1 MATTKPRE
9 QAKQEEPEFKP
20 DWGFQPA
27 VAWRDTDLD
36 EKTLK
41 EWFHYMLLGRQIDS
55 RFQVLNRQGR
65 APFIISVAGHEAAQ
79 IGVSWPLKPKYD
91 WVSPY
96 YRDVVLC
103 MRMGVTPLDLMLAVL
118 AKPADPASGGKQTPG
133 HFSDTRL
140 NIISGGSPVATQMLH
155 GAGVAYALK
164 MDGSDRV
171 VMTNYGEGAGSEGD
185 AHEAFNFAAIYKLPE
200 IFVCEN
206 NGFAISTPMRKEYA
220 IEHVAQRAAG
230 YGFPGVTVDGRDPVT
245 CYHVAKE
252 AVARARAGQG
262 PTLIECL
269 VDRLGAHSSEDDQ
282 RRYRTQEEIDQ
293 LAQNDCLERIKKRL
307 LEEGILTAKEIAEY
321 EERVK
326 DEVTRATKEGMDSP
340 DAPAENAYTNVY
352 AVDVPKAI
360 EPAAGVEFEEMN
372 MVAALRSCLTEEMER
387 DERVMV
393 LGEDVGAKGGV
404 FLVTDGLYKKF
415 GEARVI
421 DTPLAESSIA
431 GVALGLAVAGKRP
444 VAEMQFTDFAHYAFN
459 SIVNEAAK
467 YRYRTDGDWSVPMV
481 VRAPM
486 GGHAHG
492 ALYHSQSIEARFAT
506 PGLKI
511 VIPSGPYEAKG
522 LLLAAIRDPDP
533 VLFFEH
539 KRLYRMFKEK
549 VPVGEYLIP
558 LQVAR
563 TARDG
568 TDVSVFCYGLMVHYA
583 LEAAKVLQEDGASV
597 EIVDL
602 RTVYPLDKDA
612 IIASARKTGKCLVL
626 YEDNFSVSVGSEVA
640 ALIADEAW
648 RWLDA
653 PVKRLGG
660 LDVPAMP
667 YAPAMEEAFMPNPE
681 KIAAAIFSGLD
692 RKSTRLNSSHSQISY
707 AVFCLKKKNSIQNHR
722 HAKKRSQIRVCDG
735 EGDDW

>member
-1 MATTKPRE
+1 MAQTVKTKGS
-9 QAKQEEPEFKP
+9 EFAP
-20 DWGFQPA
+20 DWRFQQA
-27 VAWRDTDLD
+27 VDWRDTDLD
-36 EKTLK
+36 EAALK
-41 EWFHYMLLGRQIDS
+41 QWFNYMLLGRQIDY

-65 APFIISVAGHEAAQ
+65 APFIISCAGHEAAQ
-79 IGVSWPLKPKYD
+79 IGVSWPLKPKHD
-91 WVSPY
+91 WLAPY

-103 MRMGVTPLDLMLAVL
+103 MRMGMTPLDLMLAVL

-133 HFSDTRL
+133 HFSDSRL
-140 NIISGGSPVATQMLH
+140 NITSGGSPVAAQMVR

-164 MDGSDRV
+164 MDGTDKV
-171 VMTNYGEGAGSEGD
+171 LMTCYGEGAGSEGD
-185 AHEAFNFAAIYKLPE
+185 AHEAFNFASIYKLPE

-252 AVARARAGQG
+252 AIARARAGHG

-282 RRYRTQEEIDQ
+282 RRYRMQEEIDQ
-293 LAQNDCLERIKKRL
+293 LAKNDCLERFKKRL
-307 LEEGILTAKEIAEY
+307 LEEGILTAKEVAEY

-326 DEVTRATKEGMDSP
+326 DEVTRATKEGIESP

-352 AVDVPKAI
+352 GVDAPKAI
-360 EPAAGVEFEEMN
+360 EPAADVEVEEMN

-387 DERVMV
+387 DDRVMV

-404 FLVTDGLYKKF
+404 FLVTDGLHKKF

-431 GVALGLAVAGKRP
+431 GVALGLAIAGKKP

-549 VPVGEYLIP
+549 VPLGEYLIP
-558 LQVAR
+558 LQKARVAR
-563 TARDG
+563 EGSDI
-568 TDVSVFCYGLMVHYA
+568 SVFCYGLMVQYA
-583 LEAAKVLQEDGASV
+583 QEAAKALDESGVSV

-602 RTVYPLDKDA
+602 RTVYPLDKEA

-626 YEDNFSVSVGSEVA
+626 YEDNFSVAIGSEVA

-667 YAPAMEEAFMPNPE
+667 YAPAMEEAFMPTPE
-681 KIAAAIFSGLD
+681 KITKALKELAAF
-692 RKSTRLNSSHSQISY
+692 
-707 AVFCLKKKNSIQNHR
+707 
-722 HAKKRSQIRVCDG
+722 
-735 EGDDW
+735 

>member
-1 MATTKPRE
+1 MAQTVKTKGS
-9 QAKQEEPEFKP
+9 EFSP
-20 DWGFQPA
+20 DWRFQEP
-27 VAWRDTDLD
+27 VDWRDTDID
-36 EKTLK
+36 EATLK
-41 EWFHYMLLGRQIDS
+41 QWFNYMLLGRHIDY

-65 APFIISVAGHEAAQ
+65 APFIISCAGHEAAQ

-91 WVSPY
+91 WLAPY

-103 MRMGVTPLDLMLAVL
+103 MRMGMTPLDLMLAVL

-133 HFSDTRL
+133 HFSDSRL
-140 NIISGGSPVATQMLH
+140 NITSGGSPVAAQMVR

-164 MDGSDRV
+164 MDGTDKV
-171 VMTNYGEGAGSEGD
+171 LMTCYGEGAGSEGD
-185 AHEAFNFAAIYKLPE
+185 AHEAFNFASVYKLPE

-220 IEHVAQRAAG
+220 IEHVAQRATA

-293 LAQNDCLERIKKRL
+293 LAQNDCLERLKKRL
-307 LEEGILTAKEIAEY
+307 LEEGILTAKEVAEY

-326 DEVTRATKEGMDSP
+326 DEVTRATKEGIDSP

-352 AVDVPKAI
+352 GSDVPKAI

-549 VPVGEYLIP
+549 VPLGEYLIP
-558 LQVAR
+558 LQKAR
-563 TARDG
+563 IAREGSDI
-568 TDVSVFCYGLMVHYA
+568 SVFCYGLMVHYA
-583 LEAAKVLQEDGASV
+583 QEAAKALEESGVSV

-626 YEDNFSVSVGSEVA
+626 YEDNFSVAIGSEVA

-667 YAPAMEEAFMPNPE
+667 YAPAMEEAFMPTPA
-681 KIAAAIFSGLD
+681 KITAA
-692 RKSTRLNSSHSQISY
+692 
-707 AVFCLKKKNSIQNHR
+707 LKEL
-722 HAKKRSQIRVCDG
+722 AAY
-735 EGDDW
+735 

>member
-1 MATTKPRE
+1 MATTVKTKGPTFSPEWRF
-9 QAKQEEPEFKP
+9 QEPI
-20 DWGFQPA
+20 
-27 VAWRDTDLD
+27 AWRDTDLT

-41 EWFHYMLLGRQIDS
+41 EWFNYILLGRQVDY

-65 APFIISVAGHEAAQ
+65 APFIISCAGHEAAQ

-133 HFSDTRL
+133 HFSDSRL
-140 NIISGGSPVATQMLH
+140 NITSGGSPVATQLVR

-164 MDGSDRV
+164 MDGTDKV
-171 VMTNYGEGAGSEGD
+171 LMTNYGEGAGSEGD
-185 AHEAFNFAAIYKLPE
+185 AHEAFNFAAIHKVPE

-206 NGFAISTPMRKEYA
+206 NGFAISTPFRKEYA
-220 IEHVAQRAAG
+220 IEYAAQRAAG
-230 YGFPGVTVDGRDPVT
+230 YGFPGVTLDGRDPVT
-245 CYHVAKE
+245 CYVVAKE
-252 AVARARAGQG
+252 AVARARAGEG

-282 RRYRTQEEIDQ
+282 RRYRTQEEIEL
-293 LAQNDCLERIKKRL
+293 LAKNDCLEQFKKRL
-307 LEEGILTAKEIAEY
+307 LEEGVLNAKEISEY

-326 DEVTRATKEGMDSP
+326 EEVSKATSEGMESP
-340 DAPAENAYTNVY
+340 DAPAENALTNVY
-352 AVDVPKAI
+352 GLDVPKAI
-360 EPAAGVEFEEMN
+360 EPADGVEMEEMN
-372 MVAALRSCLTEEMER
+372 MVSALRACLTEEMER

-393 LGEDVGAKGGV
+393 LGEDVGQKGGV
-404 FLVTDGLYKKF
+404 FLVTDGLYKRF

-431 GVALGLAVAGKRP
+431 GVALGLALAGKRP
-444 VAEMQFTDFAHYAFN
+444 VAEMQFTDFAHMAFN
-459 SIVNEAAK
+459 QITNEIAK
-467 YRYRTDGDWSVPMV
+467 FRYRSDGDWSVPIV

-511 VIPSGPYEAKG
+511 VIPSSPYEAKG

-539 KRLYRMFKEK
+539 KRLYRMFKEP
-549 VPVGEYLIP
+549 VPKGEYLIP

-563 TARDG
+563 TVREG
-568 TDVSVFCYGLMVHYA
+568 TDISVFCYGLMVHYA
-583 LEAAKVLQEDGASV
+583 LEAAKALDADGVNV
-597 EIVDL
+597 EIIDL

-626 YEDNFSVSVGSEVA
+626 YEDNLSVSVGSEVA
-640 ALIADEAW
+640 ALIADGAW

-660 LDVPAMP
+660 LDVPSMP
-667 YAPAMEEAFMPNPE
+667 YAPAMEDFFMPNPE
-681 KIAAAIFSGLD
+681 KIATALRELAAF
-692 RKSTRLNSSHSQISY
+692 
-707 AVFCLKKKNSIQNHR
+707 
-722 HAKKRSQIRVCDG
+722 
-735 EGDDW
+735 

>member
-1 MATTKPRE
+1 MATTVKTKGPTFSPEWRF
-9 QAKQEEPEFKP
+9 QEPI
-20 DWGFQPA
+20 
-27 VAWRDTDLD
+27 AWRDTDLN

-41 EWFHYMLLGRQIDS
+41 TWFNYMLLGRQVDY

-65 APFIISVAGHEAAQ
+65 APFIISCAGHEAAQ

-140 NIISGGSPVATQMLH
+140 NITSGGSPVATQLVR

-164 MDGSDRV
+164 MDGTDKIL
-171 VMTNYGEGAGSEGD
+171 MTCYGEGAGSEGD
-185 AHEAFNFAAIYKLPE
+185 THEAFNFAAIYKVPE

-206 NGFAISTPMRKEYA
+206 NGFAISTPFRKEYA
-220 IEHVAQRAAG
+220 IEYAAQRAAG
-230 YGFPGVTVDGRDPVT
+230 YGFPGVTLDGRDPVT
-245 CYHVAKE
+245 CYVVAKE
-252 AVARARAGQG
+252 AIARARAGEG

-282 RRYRTQEEIDQ
+282 RRYRTQEEIEL
-293 LAQNDCLERIKKRL
+293 LAKNDCLEQFKKRL
-307 LEEGILTAKEIAEY
+307 LEEGVLSAKEISEY

-326 DEVTRATKEGMDSP
+326 DEVGKATSEGMESP
-340 DAPAENAYTNVY
+340 DAPAENALTNVY
-352 AVDVPKAI
+352 GLDVPKAI
-360 EPAAGVEFEEMN
+360 EPAAGGETEDMN
-372 MVAALRSCLTEEMER
+372 MVSALRSCLTEEMER

-393 LGEDVGAKGGV
+393 LGEDVGQKGGV
-404 FLVTDGLYKKF
+404 FLVTDGLRKRF

-431 GVALGLAVAGKRP
+431 GVALGLAIAGKRP
-444 VAEMQFTDFAHYAFN
+444 VAEMQFTDFAHMAFN
-459 SIVNEAAK
+459 QITNEIAK
-467 YRYRTDGDWSVPMV
+467 FRYRSDGDWAVPMV

-511 VIPSGPYEAKG
+511 VIPSSPYEAKG

-539 KRLYRMFKEK
+539 KRLYRMFKEP
-549 VPVGEYLIP
+549 VPKGEYLIP

-563 TARDG
+563 TVREG
-568 TDVSVFCYGLMVHYA
+568 TDISVFCYGLMVHYA
-583 LEAAKVLQEDGASV
+583 LEAAKTLDADGVNV

-602 RTVYPLDKDA
+602 RTVYPLDKEA
-612 IIASARKTGKCLVL
+612 IVASARKTGKCLVL
-626 YEDNFSVSVGSEVA
+626 YEDNFSVSVGSEIA
-640 ALIADEAW
+640 ALIADGAW
-648 RWLDA
+648 QWLDA

-660 LDVPAMP
+660 PDVPSIP
-667 YAPAMEEAFMPNPE
+667 YAPAMEDFFMPNPE
-681 KIAAAIFSGLD
+681 KIANALRELAAF
-692 RKSTRLNSSHSQISY
+692 
-707 AVFCLKKKNSIQNHR
+707 
-722 HAKKRSQIRVCDG
+722 
-735 EGDDW
+735 

>member
-1 MATTKPRE
+1 MAQTVKTKGS
-9 QAKQEEPEFKP
+9 EFAP
-20 DWGFQPA
+20 DWRFQEP
-27 VAWRDTDLD
+27 VDWRDTDID
-36 EKTLK
+36 EATLK
-41 EWFHYMLLGRQIDS
+41 QWFNYMLLGRHIDY

-65 APFIISVAGHEAAQ
+65 APFIISCAGHEAAQ

-91 WVSPY
+91 WLAPY

-103 MRMGVTPLDLMLAVL
+103 MRMGMTPLDLMLAVL

-133 HFSDTRL
+133 HFSDSRL
-140 NIISGGSPVATQMLH
+140 NITSGGSPVAAQMVR

-164 MDGSDRV
+164 MDGTDKV
-171 VMTNYGEGAGSEGD
+171 LMTCYGEGAGSEGD
-185 AHEAFNFAAIYKLPE
+185 AHEALNFASIYKLPE

-252 AVARARAGQG
+252 AVARARAGHG
-262 PTLIECL
+262 PTLIECI

-293 LAQNDCLERIKKRL
+293 LAQNDCLERVRKRL

-326 DEVTRATKEGMDSP
+326 DEVTRATKEGIESP

-352 AVDVPKAI
+352 GVDVPKAI
-360 EPAAGVEFEEMN
+360 EPAAGVEVEEMN
-372 MVAALRSCLTEEMER
+372 MVSALRSCLTEEMER
-387 DERVMV
+387 DERVMI
-393 LGEDVGAKGGV
+393 LGQDVGAKGGV

-549 VPVGEYLIP
+549 VPLGEYLIP
-558 LQVAR
+558 LQKAR
-563 TARDG
+563 IAREGSDI
-568 TDVSVFCYGLMVHYA
+568 SVFCYGLMVQYA
-583 LEAAKVLQEDGASV
+583 REAAKALEGSGVSV

-602 RTVYPLDKDA
+602 RTVYPLDKEA

-626 YEDNFSVSVGSEVA
+626 YEDNFSVAIGSEVA

-667 YAPAMEEAFMPNPE
+667 YAPAMEEAFMPTPA
-681 KIAAAIFSGLD
+681 KITGALKELAA
-692 RKSTRLNSSHSQISY
+692 Y
-707 AVFCLKKKNSIQNHR
+707 
-722 HAKKRSQIRVCDG
+722 
-735 EGDDW
+735 

>member
-1 MATTKPRE
+1 
-9 QAKQEEPEFKP
+9 
-20 DWGFQPA
+20 
-27 VAWRDTDLD
+27 
-36 EKTLK
+36 
-41 EWFHYMLLGRQIDS
+41 MLS
-55 RFQVLNRQGR
+55 
-65 APFIISVAGHEAAQ
+65 
-79 IGVSWPLKPKYD
+79 
-91 WVSPY
+91 
-96 YRDVVLC
+96 
-103 MRMGVTPLDLMLAVL
+103 VL

-140 NIISGGSPVATQMLH
+140 NITSGGSPVATQLVR

-164 MDGSDRV
+164 MDGTDKV
-171 VMTNYGEGAGSEGD
+171 LMTCYGEGSGSEGD
-185 AHEAFNFAAIYKLPE
+185 AHEAFNFAAIYKVPE

-220 IEHVAQRAAG
+220 IEYAAQRAAG
-230 YGFPGVTVDGRDPVT
+230 YGFPGVTLDGRDPVT
-245 CYHVAKE
+245 AYFVAKE
-252 AVARARAGQG
+252 AIARARAGDG

-282 RRYRTQEEIDQ
+282 RRYRTQEEIER
-293 LAQNDCLERIKKRL
+293 LAHTDCLEQFKKRL
-307 LEEGILTAKEIAEY
+307 LDEGVLSTKEVAEY
-321 EERVK
+321 EDRVK
-326 DEVTRATKEGMDSP
+326 EEVAKATNEGMASP
-340 DAPAENAYTNVY
+340 DAPAENALTNVY
-352 AVDVPKAI
+352 GINVPKAI
-360 EPAAGVEFEEMN
+360 EPAADVETEEMN
-372 MVAALRSCLTEEMER
+372 IVSALRSALTEEMER

-393 LGEDVGAKGGV
+393 LGEDVGKKGGV
-404 FLVTDGLYKKF
+404 FLVTDGLYNKY

-431 GVALGLAVAGKRP
+431 GVALGLALAGKRP
-444 VAEMQFTDFAHYAFN
+444 VAEMQFTDFAHMAFN
-459 SIVNEAAK
+459 QITNEIAK
-467 YRYRTDGDWSVPMV
+467 FRYRSDGDWSVPMV

-511 VIPSGPYEAKG
+511 VIPSTPYEAKG

-539 KRLYRMFKEK
+539 KRLYRMFKEP
-549 VPVGEYLIP
+549 VPKGEYLIP

-563 TARDG
+563 TAREG
-568 TDVSVFCYGLMVHYA
+568 TDISVFCYGLMVHYA
-583 LEAAKVLQEDGASV
+583 MDAAKTLDAEGVSV

-602 RTVYPLDKDA
+602 RTVYPLDREA

-626 YEDNFSVSVGSEVA
+626 YEDNFSVSVGSEIA

-660 LDVPAMP
+660 LDVPSMP
-667 YAPAMEEAFMPNPE
+667 YAPAMEDFFMPNPE
-681 KIAAAIFSGLD
+681 KITQALRELAAF
-692 RKSTRLNSSHSQISY
+692 
-707 AVFCLKKKNSIQNHR
+707 
-722 HAKKRSQIRVCDG
+722 
-735 EGDDW
+735 

>member
-1 MATTKPRE
+1 MAQSVKTKGS
-9 QAKQEEPEFKP
+9 AFSP
-20 DWGFQPA
+20 DWRFQEP
-27 VAWRDTDLD
+27 VDWRDTDID

-41 EWFHYMLLGRQIDS
+41 EWFNYILLGRQIDY

-65 APFIISVAGHEAAQ
+65 APFIISCAGHEAAQ
-79 IGVSWPLKPKYD
+79 IGASWPLKPKHD
-91 WVSPY
+91 WLAPY

-103 MRMGVTPLDLMLAVL
+103 MRMGMTPLDLMLAVL

-133 HFSDTRL
+133 HFSDSRH
-140 NIISGGSPVATQMLH
+140 NITSGGSPVAAQMVR

-164 MDGSDRV
+164 MDGTDKV
-171 VMTNYGEGAGSEGD
+171 LMTCYGEGAGSEGD
-185 AHEAFNFAAIYKLPE
+185 AHEAFNFASIYKLPE
-200 IFVCEN
+200 VFVCEN
-206 NGFAISTPMRKEYA
+206 NGFAISTPMKKEYA
-220 IEHVAQRAAG
+220 IEYVAQRAAG

-282 RRYRTQEEIDQ
+282 RRYRTQEEIEK
-293 LAQNDCLERIKKRL
+293 LAQNDCLERFKKRL
-307 LEEGILTAKEIAEY
+307 LDEGVLSAKEIAEY

-326 DEVTRATKEGMDSP
+326 EEVSKATSEGVASP
-340 DAPAENAYTNVY
+340 DAPAQNAYTNVY
-352 AVDVPKAI
+352 AIDAPKAI
-360 EPAAGVEFEEMN
+360 DPPSDVETEEMN
-372 MVAALRSCLTEEMER
+372 MVSALRSCLTEEMER

-393 LGEDVGAKGGV
+393 LGEDVGPKGGV
-404 FLVTDGLYKKF
+404 FLVTDGLHKKF
-415 GEARVI
+415 GEQRVI

-444 VAEMQFTDFAHYAFN
+444 VAEMQFADFAHFAFN
-459 SIVNEAAK
+459 AITNEAAK

-539 KRLYRMFKEK
+539 KRLYRMYKEA
-549 VPVGEYLIP
+549 VPKGEYLIP

-563 TARDG
+563 TAREG
-568 TDVSVFCYGLMVHYA
+568 TDISVFCYGLMVHYA
-583 LEAAKVLQEDGASV
+583 TEAAKVLDQEGVSV
-597 EIVDL
+597 EIIDL

-626 YEDNFSVSVGSEVA
+626 YEDNLSVSIGSEIA

-648 RWLDA
+648 KWLDA

-660 LDVPAMP
+660 LDVPSMP
-667 YAPAMEEAFMPNPE
+667 YAPAMEEEFMPNPE
-681 KIAAAIFSGLD
+681 KIARALRDLAAF
-692 RKSTRLNSSHSQISY
+692 
-707 AVFCLKKKNSIQNHR
+707 
-722 HAKKRSQIRVCDG
+722 
-735 EGDDW
+735 

>member
-1 MATTKPRE
+1 MAQTVKTKGASFSPEWRF
-9 QAKQEEPEFKP
+9 QE
-20 DWGFQPA
+20 A
-27 VAWRDTDLD
+27 VDWRDTDVD
-36 EKTLK
+36 EKTLR
-41 EWFHYMLLGRQIDS
+41 EWFRYILLGRQIDY

-65 APFIISVAGHEAAQ
+65 APFIISCAGHEAAQ
-79 IGVSWPLKPKYD
+79 IGVSWPLRPKSD
-91 WVSPY
+91 WLAPY

-103 MRMGVTPLDLMLAVL
+103 MRMGMTPLDLMLAVL

-133 HFSDTRL
+133 HFSDSRL
-140 NIISGGSPVATQMLH
+140 NITSGGSPVAAQMVR

-164 MDGSDRV
+164 MDGTDKV
-171 VMTNYGEGAGSEGD
+171 LMTCYGEGAGSEGD
-185 AHEAFNFAAIYKLPE
+185 AHEAFNFAAIHKLPE
-200 IFVCEN
+200 VFVCQN
-206 NGFAISTPMRKEYA
+206 NGFAISTPMRNEYA
-220 IEHVAQRAAG
+220 IPYVAQRAAG

-252 AVARARAGQG
+252 AIARARAGEG

-282 RRYRTQEEIDQ
+282 RRYRTQEEIEQ
-293 LAQNDCLERIKKRL
+293 LAQNDCLERFKQRL
-307 LEEGILTAKEIAEY
+307 LTEGVIAPKDVTEL

-326 DEVTRATKEGMDSP
+326 EEVTKATTEGVASP

-352 AVDVPKAI
+352 AVEA
-360 EPAAGVEFEEMN
+360 PAAIDPAPGLETEEMN

-387 DERVMV
+387 DDRVMV
-393 LGEDVGAKGGV
+393 LGEDVGPKGGV
-404 FLVTDGLYKKF
+404 FLVTDGLHKRF
-415 GEARVI
+415 GAQRVI

-444 VAEMQFTDFAHYAFN
+444 VAEMQFADFAHFAFN
-459 SIVNEAAK
+459 SITNEIAK
-467 YRYRTDGDWSVPMV
+467 YRYRTDGDWSAPLV

-539 KRLYRMFKEK
+539 KRLYRMFKEA
-549 VPVGEYLIP
+549 VPKGEYLIP
-558 LQVAR
+558 LQKARVAR
-563 TARDG
+563 EG
-568 TDVSVFCYGLMVHYA
+568 SDVSVFCYGLMVQYA
-583 LEAAKVLQEDGASV
+583 LEAAKVLDQEGVSV
-597 EIVDL
+597 EIVDM
-602 RTVYPLDKDA
+602 RTVYPLDREA
-612 IIASARKTGKCLVL
+612 IITSARKTGKCLVL
-626 YEDNFSVSVGSEVA
+626 YEDNFSVSVGSEIA

-660 LDVPAMP
+660 LDVPSMP
-667 YAPAMEEAFMPNPE
+667 YAPAMEEEFMPNPE
-681 KIAAAIFSGLD
+681 KIARALRDLAAF
-692 RKSTRLNSSHSQISY
+692 
-707 AVFCLKKKNSIQNHR
+707 
-722 HAKKRSQIRVCDG
+722 
-735 EGDDW
+735 

>member
-1 MATTKPRE
+1 MAQTVKTRGS
-9 QAKQEEPEFKP
+9 AFSP
-20 DWGFQPA
+20 DWRFQEP
-27 VAWRDTDLD
+27 VDWRDTDID

-41 EWFHYMLLGRQIDS
+41 EWFNYILLGRQIDY

-65 APFIISVAGHEAAQ
+65 APFIISCAGHEAAQ
-79 IGVSWPLKPKYD
+79 IGIGWPLKPKSD
-91 WVSPY
+91 WLAPY

-103 MRMGVTPLDLMLAVL
+103 MRMGMTPLDLMLAVL

-133 HFSDTRL
+133 HFSDSRL
-140 NIISGGSPVATQMLH
+140 NITSGGSPVAAQMVR

-164 MDGSDRV
+164 MDGTDKV
-171 VMTNYGEGAGSEGD
+171 VMTCYGEGAGSEGD
-185 AHEAFNFAAIYKLPE
+185 AHEAFNFASIYKLPE
-200 IFVCEN
+200 VFVCEN

-220 IEHVAQRAAG
+220 IQYAAQRAAG

-282 RRYRTQEEIDQ
+282 RRYRTQEEIEK
-293 LAQNDCLERIKKRL
+293 LAENDCLERFKKRL
-307 LEEGILTAKEIAEY
+307 LDESVLSAKEIAEY

-326 DEVTRATKEGMDSP
+326 DDVSKATSEGVASP
-340 DAPAENAYTNVY
+340 DAPAENAHTNVY
-352 AVDVPKAI
+352 AIDAPKAI
-360 EPAAGVEFEEMN
+360 NPPADVETEEMN

-393 LGEDVGAKGGV
+393 LGEDVGPKGGV
-404 FLVTDGLYKKF
+404 FLVTDGLHKKF
-415 GEARVI
+415 GEQRVI

-444 VAEMQFTDFAHYAFN
+444 VAEMQFADFAHFAFN
-459 SIVNEAAK
+459 AITNEAAK

-539 KRLYRMFKEK
+539 KRLYRMFKEP
-549 VPVGEYLIP
+549 VPKGEYLIP

-563 TARDG
+563 TAREG
-568 TDVSVFCYGLMVHYA
+568 TDISVFCYGLMVHYA
-583 LEAAKVLQEDGASV
+583 LEAARVLEQEGTSV
-597 EIVDL
+597 EVVDV

-626 YEDNFSVSVGSEVA
+626 YEDNFSVSIGSEIA

-648 RWLDA
+648 QWLDG

-660 LDVPAMP
+660 LDVPSMP
-667 YAPAMEEAFMPNPE
+667 YAPAMEEEFMPNPE
-681 KIAAAIFSGLD
+681 KIARALRDLAAF
-692 RKSTRLNSSHSQISY
+692 
-707 AVFCLKKKNSIQNHR
+707 
-722 HAKKRSQIRVCDG
+722 
-735 EGDDW
+735 

>member
-1 MATTKPRE
+1 MAQSVKTRGS
-9 QAKQEEPEFKP
+9 AFSP
-20 DWGFQPA
+20 DWRFQEA
-27 VAWRDTDLD
+27 VDWRDTDID

-41 EWFHYMLLGRQIDS
+41 EWFNYILLGRQIDY

-65 APFIISVAGHEAAQ
+65 APFIISCAGHEAAQ

-91 WVSPY
+91 WLAPY

-103 MRMGVTPLDLMLAVL
+103 MRMGMTPLDLMLAVL

-133 HFSDTRL
+133 HFSDSRH
-140 NIISGGSPVATQMLH
+140 NITSGGSPVAAQMVR

-164 MDGSDRV
+164 MDGTDKV
-171 VMTNYGEGAGSEGD
+171 LMTCYGEGAGSEGD
-185 AHEAFNFAAIYKLPE
+185 AHEAFNFAAIHKLPE
-200 IFVCEN
+200 VFVCEN

-220 IEHVAQRAAG
+220 IEYAAQRASG

-252 AVARARAGQG
+252 AIARARAGEG

-282 RRYRTQEEIDQ
+282 RRYRTQEEIDR
-293 LAQNDCLERIKKRL
+293 LAENDCLERFKKRL
-307 LEEGILTAKEIAEY
+307 LDEGVLTAKEVAQY

-326 DEVTRATKEGMDSP
+326 DEVSKATSEGVASP
-340 DAPAENAYTNVY
+340 DAPAANAHTNVY
-352 AVDVPKAI
+352 GLDAPKAV
-360 EPAAGVEFEEMN
+360 EPAAGVETEEMN

-404 FLVTDGLYKKF
+404 FLVTDGLHKKF
-415 GEARVI
+415 GEQRVI

-444 VAEMQFTDFAHYAFN
+444 VAEMQFADFAHFAFN
-459 SIVNEAAK
+459 AITNEAAK

-539 KRLYRMFKEK
+539 KRLYRMYKEA
-549 VPVGEYLIP
+549 VPKGEYLIP

-563 TARDG
+563 TAREG
-568 TDVSVFCYGLMVHYA
+568 TDISVFCYGLMVHYA
-583 LEAAKVLQEDGASV
+583 AEAAKVLEQEGTSV

-626 YEDNFSVSVGSEVA
+626 YEDNFSVSIGSEVA

-648 RWLDA
+648 KWLDA

-660 LDVPAMP
+660 LDVPSMP
-667 YAPAMEEAFMPNPE
+667 YASAMEDEFMPNPE
-681 KIAAAIFSGLD
+681 KIMRALRELAAF
-692 RKSTRLNSSHSQISY
+692 
-707 AVFCLKKKNSIQNHR
+707 
-722 HAKKRSQIRVCDG
+722 
-735 EGDDW
+735 

>member
-1 MATTKPRE
+1 M
-9 QAKQEEPEFKP
+9 
-20 DWGFQPA
+20 
-27 VAWRDTDLD
+27 AWRDTDLD
-36 EKTLK
+36 EKTLT
-41 EWFHYMLLGRQIDS
+41 EWFYYILLGRQIDY

-65 APFIISVAGHEAAQ
+65 APFIISCAGHEAAQ

-140 NIISGGSPVATQMLH
+140 NIISGGSPVATQMVH

-164 MDGSDRV
+164 MNGTDKV

-185 AHEAFNFAAIYKLPE
+185 THEAFNFAAIYKLPE

-206 NGFAISTPMRKEYA
+206 NGFAISTPFNKEYA
-220 IEHVAQRAAG
+220 IERAAQRAAG

-245 CYHVAKE
+245 CYFVAKE

-293 LAQNDCLERIKKRL
+293 LAKNDGLEQFKKRL
-307 LEEGILTAKEIAEY
+307 LDEGVLTAKDVEAF
-321 EERVK
+321 EERVRN
-326 DEVTRATKEGMDSP
+326 EVTEATRQGMESP
-340 DAPAENAYTNVY
+340 DAPAENALTNVY
-352 AVDVPKAI
+352 GLDVPNAI
-360 EPAAGVEFEEMN
+360 DPPAGVETEEMN

-393 LGEDVGAKGGV
+393 LGEDVGQKGGV
-404 FLVTDGLYKKF
+404 FLVTDGLRKRF
-415 GEARVI
+415 GEERVI

-431 GVALGLAVAGKRP
+431 GVALGLALAGKRP
-444 VAEMQFTDFAHYAFN
+444 VAEIQFTDFAHMAFN
-459 SIVNEAAK
+459 QITNEMAK
-467 YRYRTDGDWSVPMV
+467 FRYRSDGDWSVPAV
-481 VRAPM
+481 IRAPM

-511 VIPSGPYEAKG
+511 VIPSTPYEAKG

-539 KRLYRMFKEK
+539 KRLYRMFKEP
-549 VPVGEYLIP
+549 VPKGEYLIP

-563 TARDG
+563 TVREG
-568 TDVSVFCYGLMVHYA
+568 TDISVFCYGLMVHYA
-583 LEAAKVLQEDGASV
+583 LEAAKALETEGVSV

-602 RTVYPLDKDA
+602 RTVYPLDREA
-612 IIASARKTGKCLVL
+612 IIGSARKTGKSLVL

-681 KIAAAIFSGLD
+681 KIAAAL
-692 RKSTRLNSSHSQISY
+692 RELAAY
-707 AVFCLKKKNSIQNHR
+707 
-722 HAKKRSQIRVCDG
+722 
-735 EGDDW
+735 